1 MFCREGYSL
10 QKKIK
15 KYLEKQSHDNVQT
28 FTNPTPSPGTDSIT
42 HTHDDMTCGNREDD
56 SVRISCESII
66 AWKNGQDVLQ
76 GFRRHLGL
84 VEQNE
89 QDHPEQL

>member
-15 KYLEKQSHDNVQT
+15 RYLEKQLHGNVQT
-28 FTNPTPSPGTDSIT
+28 FPNPNPSPGTDSIT
-42 HTHDDMTCGNREDD
+42 RTHDDMTCGDRD

-76 GFRRHLGL
+76 EFRRHLGL
-84 VEQNE
+84 VEQNK
-89 QDHPEQL
+89 QDYPGQL